1 MPLSLVALDHI
12 YGPSPCPPSHLDSHL
27 PSAEQ
32 LKMGQGDHMTQGQ
45 RGPQVTTGR
54 VFTEAADRAGR
65 TELQA
70 TSISPVSN
78 RQAGRWRREEGDRG
92 QALLRAPGP
101 TDREQ
106 GRWGLLPERRQMEMA
121 HSTEEQ
127 PGPKQDLCS
136 PSSGSPRPRTSR
148 SKGSGGI
155 PLATH
160 GSQLAHPKPWFPS
173 LQRREKEFL
182 PFQAVTGFQ

>member
-1 MPLSLVALDHI
+1 MSLSLIALDHI

-27 PSAEQ
+27 PSVEQ

-45 RGPQVTTGR
+45 RGPQVNTGR
-54 VFTEAADRAGR
+54 VFTEAPDRGGR
-65 TELQA
+65 MELQG

-78 RQAGRWRREEGDRG
+78 RWAGRRRREEGDRG
-92 QALLRAPGP
+92 QALPRAPGP
-101 TDREQ
+101 ADREQ
-106 GRWGLLPERRQMEMA
+106 SRTRGSCQREDKWRWLTAEG
-121 HSTEEQ
+121 Q

-160 GSQLAHPKPWFPS
+160 SSRLAHP
-173 LQRREKEFL
+173 
-182 PFQAVTGFQ
+182 T